1 MKRNFLFL
9 FCMLPLIVV
18 AQVQKVAILE
28 PVDKEGNISYG
39 IKLMFRS
46 NLSKAVANTHGYE
59 VYDRSDIDAVMKE
72 SDFQRTGDINDKQ
85 LKSLGQMT
93 GANIILVTEA
103 AKIDEQNI
111 FITAKVIN
119 IETNNTESM
128 DDEIV
133 SVNATEIKRS
143 SEILVSKLFGS
154 NSASVESSVSSQNQT
169 QSSGEIEN
177 VYQIGDLYIFSDGSK
192 GIIFYLTGDNHGLV
206 VSLDVF
212 SAKWE
217 NERRARGCHDV
228 AMLPNEEEG
237 ASEMTFELGYQNT
250 QYIVQALGPSEAP
263 AAEWCTRHGE
273 GWYLPS
279 SGELWYL
286 FSEKCD
292 IQVINQSL
300 ESNGGV
306 ELEKAW
312 YWSSTECSD
321 EEAINVSS
329 KGKMDSEEK
338 SEELNVRAVKAF

>member
-1 MKRNFLFL
+1 MKRILLLL
-9 FCMLPLIVV
+9 FCILPLIVV
-18 AQVQKVAILE
+18 AQAQKVAILE

-39 IKLMFRS
+39 IKLMLRS

-72 SDFQRTGDINDKQ
+72 SNFQRTGDINDKQ

-103 AKIDEQNI
+103 AKVDEQNI
-111 FITAKVIN
+111 FITAKIIN

-133 SVNATEIKRS
+133 TVSAPEIKRS

-154 NSASVESSVSSQNQT
+154 NSATMESSKNSQNQT
-169 QSSGEIEN
+169 QCSSEIETLRQ
-177 VYQIGDLYIFSDGSK
+177 VGDLYTFSDGSK
-192 GIIFYLTGDNHGLV
+192 GVIFYLTGDNHGLV
-206 VSLDVF
+206 VSLDEF

-217 NERRARGCHDV
+217 NERRARGCHDI
-228 AMLPNEEEG
+228 AMLPNEENG
-237 ASEMTFELGYQNT
+237 VSEMTFGLGYQNT
-250 QYIVQALGPSEAP
+250 QYIIQALGPSEAP

-292 IQVINQSL
+292 ISVINQSI
-300 ESNGGV
+300 ESNGGA
-306 ELEKAW
+306 ELTKAW

-321 EEAINVSS
+321 EGAINVSF
-329 KGKMDSEEK
+329 KGKMDAEEK
-338 SEELNVRAVKAF
+338 TEELNVRAMRAF

>member
-1 MKRNFLFL
+1 MKRILLFL
-9 FCMLPLIVV
+9 LCMLPLIVA
-18 AQVQKVAILE
+18 AQIQKVVILE

-39 IKLMFRS
+39 IKLMLRS
-46 NLSKAVANTHGYE
+46 NLSKAVANTQGYE

-72 SDFQRTGDINDKQ
+72 SNFQHTGDINAKQ
-85 LKSLGQMT
+85 MKSLGQMT
-93 GANIILVTEA
+93 GATVILVTEA
-103 AKIDEQNI
+103 AKVDEQNI
-111 FITAKVIN
+111 FITAKVLN
-119 IETNNTESM
+119 IETNKTESM

-133 SVNATEIKRS
+133 TVTAPEIKRS

-154 NSASVESSVSSQNQT
+154 NSALIESAVNSQNKT
-169 QSSGEIEN
+169 QSNHETEDVGK
-177 VYQIGDLYIFSDGSK
+177 VGDLYTFSDGSK

-217 NERRARGCHDV
+217 NERRSRGCHDI
-228 AMLPNEEEG
+228 AMLPNEEKG

-250 QYIVQALGPSEAP
+250 QYIIKALGPSEAP

-292 IQVINQSL
+292 ITVINQSL

-306 ELEKAW
+306 ELTKAW

-321 EEAINVSS
+321 EEAINVSF
-329 KGKMDSEEK
+329 KGKMDAEEK
-338 SEELNVRAVKAF
+338 TEELNVRAVRAF

>member
-1 MKRNFLFL
+1 
-9 FCMLPLIVV
+9 MLPLFVA

-39 IKLMFRS
+39 IKLMLRS
-46 NLSKAVANTHGYE
+46 NLSKAVANTSGYE
-59 VYDRSDIDAVMKE
+59 VYDRSDIDAVMQE
-72 SDFQRTGDINDKQ
+72 SNFQRTGDINAKQ
-85 LKSLGQMT
+85 MRNLKEIT
-93 GANIILVTEA
+93 GANIVLVTEV
-103 AKIDEQNI
+103 AKVDEQNI
-111 FITAKVIN
+111 FIAAKVIN

-133 SVNATEIKRS
+133 AVSATEIQRGS
-143 SEILVSKLFGS
+143 GLLVSKLFGS
-154 NSASVESSVSSQNQT
+154 DSATVESPINSLSRT
-169 QSSGEIEN
+169 QSSRKIGNIEK
-177 VYQIGDLYIFSDGSK
+177 VGDLYTFADGSK
-192 GIIFYLTGDNHGLV
+192 GIIFYLTNDYHGLV

-228 AMLPNEEEG
+228 SMLPNEEEG
-237 ASEMTFELGYQNT
+237 TPKMTFELGYQNT
-250 QYIVQALGPSEAP
+250 QYIIKALGPSEAP

-279 SGELWYL
+279 AGELWYL
-286 FSEKCD
+286 FSGNCD
-292 IQVINQSL
+292 IAVINQSL
-300 ESNGGV
+300 QSNGGV
-306 ELEKAW
+306 ELTKAW

-338 SEELNVRAVKAF
+338 TEELNVRAVRAF

>member
-1 MKRNFLFL
+1 
-9 FCMLPLIVV
+9 MLPLFVA

-39 IKLMFRS
+39 IKLMLRS
-46 NLSKAVANTHGYE
+46 NLSKAVANTSGYE

-72 SDFQRTGDINDKQ
+72 SNFQRTGDINAKQ
-85 LKSLGQMT
+85 MRNLKEIT
-93 GANIILVTEA
+93 GANIVLVTEV
-103 AKIDEQNI
+103 AKVDEQNI
-111 FITAKVIN
+111 FIAAKVIN

-133 SVNATEIKRS
+133 SVSAVEIKS
-143 SEILVSKLFGS
+143 GSGLLVSKLFGS
-154 NSASVESSVSSQNQT
+154 NSTAVESPINSLSQT
-169 QSSGEIEN
+169 QSRSEIEN
-177 VYQIGDLYIFSDGSK
+177 IGKVGDLYTFSDGSK
-192 GIIFYLTGDNHGLV
+192 GIIFYLTSDNHGLV

-237 ASEMTFELGYQNT
+237 ASEMTFEMGYQNT
-250 QYIVQALGPSEAP
+250 QYIIKALGPSEAP

-286 FSEKCD
+286 FSENCD
-292 IQVINQSL
+292 ITVINQSL
-300 ESNGGV
+300 KSNGGV
-306 ELEKAW
+306 ELTKAW

-338 SEELNVRAVKAF
+338 SEELNVRAVRAF